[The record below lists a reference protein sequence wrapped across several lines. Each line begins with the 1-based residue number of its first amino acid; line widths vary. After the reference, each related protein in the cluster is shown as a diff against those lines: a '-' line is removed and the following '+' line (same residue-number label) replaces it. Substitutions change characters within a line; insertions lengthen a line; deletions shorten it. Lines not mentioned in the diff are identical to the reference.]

1 MNTLNVSDNG
11 VLAPLDDDKL
21 GAERCLPPGRPRPPG
36 GTLLGPAF
44 ALPFRAVMETRS
56 SASSESSMT
65 IGCIGATSKSLAAT
79 YTKVGMVIIESFNG
93 GEIPT
98 LIGLG
103 LGGRTGRKLL
113 LGLIF
118 PPRLLLFM
126 GI

>member
-1 MNTLNVSDNG
+1 MNTLNVSGNG
-11 VLAPLDDDKL
+11 VLAPLDDDEL
-21 GAERCLPPGRPRPPG
+21 GAERCLPPGRSRPPG
-36 GTLLGPAF
+36 GPLLGPAF
-44 ALPFRAVMETRS
+44 ALPFRAVMETCS
-56 SASSESSMT
+56 SASESSMT

-79 YTKVGMVIIESFNG
+79 YTKVGMVSIESFNG

>member
-1 MNTLNVSDNG
+1 MNTLNVSGNG
-11 VLAPLDDDKL
+11 VLAPLDDDEL
-21 GAERCLPPGRPRPPG
+21 GAERCLPPGRSRPPG
-36 GTLLGPAF
+36 GPLLGPAF
-44 ALPFRAVMETRS
+44 ALPFRAVMETCS
-56 SASSESSMT
+56 SASESSMT

-79 YTKVGMVIIESFNG
+79 YTKVRMVSIESFNG

-98 LIGLG
+98 LVGLG